1 MKGGQIMG
9 QVSHLY
15 DLFQPKHY
23 QIYLDINRE
32 KKTFTGV
39 TKISG
44 NASQTEMALHQKFL
58 NILYVKVNG
67 NSTDFKFDDCYVTV
81 SFNVPNAGDLDLEVS
96 YSAKITDFIMGIY
109 PSYYVFDGVKKQ
121 LIGTQL

>member
-39 TKISG
+39 TKIS
-44 NASQTEMALHQKFL
+44 
-58 NILYVKVNG
+58 
-67 NSTDFKFDDCYVTV
+67 
-81 SFNVPNAGDLDLEVS
+81 
-96 YSAKITDFIMGIY
+96 
-109 PSYYVFDGVKKQ
+109 
-121 LIGTQL
+121 

>member
-44 NASQTEMALHQKFL
+44 NASQKEIALHVSHHPLLDQFSDSNL
-58 NILYVKVNG
+58 WMENFSWQYG
-67 NSTDFKFDDCYVTV
+67 MAEQTAHMVTHCKGTGGISV
-81 SFNVPNAGDLDLEVS
+81 QNRDYRARHGLLLHSIYGFTFV
-96 YSAKITDFIMGIY
+96 YSH
-109 PSYYVFDGVKKQ
+109 
-121 LIGTQL
+121 

>member
-1 MKGGQIMG
+1 MKGGQTMG

-44 NASQTEMALHQKFL
+44 NASQKEIA
-58 NILYVKVNG
+58 
-67 NSTDFKFDDCYVTV
+67 FK
-81 SFNVPNAGDLDLEVS
+81 
-96 YSAKITDFIMGIY
+96 
-109 PSYYVFDGVKKQ
+109 
-121 LIGTQL
+121 

>member
-44 NASQTEMALHQKFL
+44 NASQKKLLYIKNFL
-58 NILYVKVNG
+58 TFLK
-67 NSTDFKFDDCYVTV
+67 
-81 SFNVPNAGDLDLEVS
+81 
-96 YSAKITDFIMGIY
+96 
-109 PSYYVFDGVKKQ
+109 
-121 LIGTQL
+121 

>member
-44 NASQTEMALHQKFL
+44 NASQKEIALHQKFL
-58 NILYVKVNG
+58 NILDVKVNG
-67 NSTDFKFDDCYVTV
+67 NSTDLNSMIILKLSLLMF
-81 SFNVPNAGDLDLEVS
+81 LILE
-96 YSAKITDFIMGIY
+96 I
-109 PSYYVFDGVKKQ
+109 
-121 LIGTQL
+121 LI

>member
-1 MKGGQIMG
+1 MG

-15 DLFQPKHY
+15 DLFQSKHY

-44 NASQTEMALHQKFL
+44 NASQKEIALHQKFL
-58 NILYVKVNG
+58 NILDVKVNG
-67 NSTDFKFDDCYVTV
+67 NSTDFKFDDNSETV
-81 SFNVPNAGDLDLEVS
+81 SFNVPNTGDLDLEVS
-96 YSAKITDFIMGIY
+96 YSAKLTDSMMGIY
-109 PSYYVFDGVKKQ
+109 PSYYEVDGVKK
-121 LIGTQL
+121 